1 MVLVGMNLA
10 GGDLLHKVRYDS
22 CIWHGTCIHPDS
34 YVRRAGGGSRP
45 RGYMVG
51 ISAVCAVGTV
61 LGWKDGNIPEKPGD
75 YGGIGGCIPHTH
87 TTEPLL
93 KCLIFK
99 QWPDLGPAFQSL
111 L

>member
-1 MVLVGMNLA
+1 MRGWHEYCFYNWVRCALGTILA

-75 YGGIGGCIPHTH
+75 YGGIGALLLTH
-87 TTEPLL
+87 TPLHRPY
-93 KCLIFK
+93 IV
-99 QWPDLGPAFQSL
+99 
-111 L
+111 

>member
-1 MVLVGMNLA
+1 
-10 GGDLLHKVRYDS
+10 
-22 CIWHGTCIHPDS
+22 
-34 YVRRAGGGSRP
+34 
-45 RGYMVG
+45 MVG
-51 ISAVCAVGTV
+51 ISAVCAVGMV
-61 LGWKDGNIPEKPGD
+61 FGWKDGNISEKPGD